1 MSIII
6 DVEEL
11 RREIEEDRK
20 NLAEKEA
27 ALAGILQYLAKKKGV
42 APIIGGV
49 DAAIVGLGSVGAKM
63 ERTLREEIRDILPNF
78 SRQTFNNALIE
89 NALKRNGIRP
99 RITQELN
106 NLVEQGILDC
116 VSKGQGRTP
125 SIFRIKDTP

>member
-1 MSIII
+1 MSTII

-42 APIIGGV
+42 MPIIGGV
-49 DAAIVGLGSVGAKM
+49 DVAIVGLGGVGAKM

-106 NLVEQGILDC
+106 NLVEQGILEC

-125 SIFRIKDTP
+125 SVFRVKGKP